1 LSPKDEGSPTPPGT
15 RETGGWIVLG
25 WPEGRIL
32 GASQA
37 LAADFQI
44 LRGGLGLPPDR
55 PSAESG
61 LRDWLIRVVQESQKT
76 DPKPPDPVSSPNG
89 RTWWLSGHPEP
100 LVFKGFASFLL
111 NLVDRSPAIDPAV
124 PDGVSDEESPD
135 RDHTFLKERYD
146 VLVEHSQDG
155 VFLAHEGRYL
165 YVNQTY
171 ADMLGY
177 SRGEMEGSSFLRFIA
192 PEEHTRMQEIWRERE
207 AGRWEK
213 SSYEMYLLKKDG
225 KSRILASVRSGPI
238 FFNGKLSSTGTIRD
252 ITAERNAARALRKIE
267 RDYQAIFENSL
278 IGIYQSL
285 PEGRFRTANESL
297 ARMLGYGSAHQLVEQ
312 VQNIANLFVDP
323 ADRLRLNQRLE
334 SDDQVTGYELRL
346 RRRDGTLL
354 YAEASSRSI
363 RHKDGSL
370 AYYEGSLVDV
380 TERKQ
385 AEAALMRSEMR
396 YRTLVENS
404 HVGVFILE
412 KNRCVY
418 VNESFARM
426 LGREPGQLV
435 GLVFRDL
442 VLPELRSVCDE
453 CLGRLARAES
463 TVESREWSLVHRDPA
478 VVPTAL
484 VSMQSLV
491 TDLGTILMGTSVDIT
506 ERKRIEARLLHQA
519 GHDPLTALP
528 NRVLFSEQLDQ
539 AIRDFEPDHRP
550 YAVLLFEVDT
560 YQLVNDSLGY
570 VAGDELLVRVA
581 QRLEQTTGP
590 QAFVSRLEGSEFA
603 LLLSVKTVAQVRA
616 TVEQIRQSFSRPFTI
631 LEREVFTQVHMGIVW
646 GEPSYQDSNAVLR
659 DADTA
664 LSVARLHS
672 DTGYALF
679 DRRMRQDVVRRLNL
693 ESELRAALIRQEF
706 RVLYQ
711 PVVEL
716 DTGRMVGVE
725 ALLRW
730 QRRPSEQVS
739 PQVFLS
745 IAEEIGL
752 IIPIGIHCLQQ
763 ICETVVRWKREYPS
777 AAELVVNFNLS
788 HRQFVDP
795 LFWDLMSSVL
805 SESRFP
811 PKYFQVEITENVLL
825 GQDRELWLQL
835 EKLLG
840 MGAKLALD
848 DFGTGYS
855 SLSYLHD
862 LPLSSLKI
870 DRSFT
875 LDLEDNP
882 RHQTIVQAILR
893 LANDLNFKAIVEG
906 IEELAQL
913 RALQKAGAR
922 FGQGYYFAPAL
933 TVPELEA
940 GLAEG
945 ACFPRPVLH

>member
-1 LSPKDEGSPTPPGT
+1 MKEEDPSLPRQPP
-15 RETGGWIVLG
+15 EAGGWVVLD
-25 WPEGRIL
+25 WPKGRIL
-32 GASQA
+32 GVSRSVAEDFLRVLDEGKASPQDHA
-37 LAADFQI
+37 
-44 LRGGLGLPPDR
+44 
-55 PSAESG
+55 SAKSG
-61 LRDWLIRVVQESQKT
+61 FRDWLIRGVQESQKT
-76 DPKPPDPVSSPNG
+76 APSPPDPITSPGG
-89 RTWWLSGHPEP
+89 RSWWLLGPPDS
-100 LVFKGFASFLL
+100 LVFKGFSAFLL
-111 NLVDRSPAIDPAV
+111 HLASRSPGVSRPV
-124 PDGVSDEESPD
+124 PDGVSDEESLE
-135 RDHTFLKERYD
+135 RENAFLKERYD

-155 VFLAHEGRYL
+155 VFVSHEGCYL

-171 ADMLGY
+171 ANMLGY
-177 SRGEMEGSSFLRFIA
+177 AREEMEGSSFLRFIA
-192 PEEHTRMQEIWRERE
+192 PEEHDRMLEIWRERE

-213 SSYEMYLLKKDG
+213 SSYEMHLLKKDG
-225 KSRILASVRSGPI
+225 KTRILASVRSGPI
-238 FFNGKLSSTGTIRD
+238 TFNGKLSSTGTIRD
-252 ITAERNAARALRKIE
+252 ITAERSAARALRKIE

-285 PEGRFRTANESL
+285 PEGRFRTANEAL
-297 ARMLGYGSAHQLVEQ
+297 ARMLGYGTAHQLVEQ

-323 ADRLRLNQRLE
+323 ADRMRLNQRLDNE
-334 SDDQVTGYELRL
+334 DQVTGYELRL

-354 YAEASSRSI
+354 FAEASSRAI
-363 RHKDGSL
+363 RRKDGSL
-370 AYYEGSLVDV
+370 AYYEGSLVNV
-380 TERKQ
+380 TERKHAQ
-385 AEAALMRSEMR
+385 AALMNSEMR

-412 KNRCVY
+412 KKRCVY
-418 VNESFARM
+418 ANESFAHM

-435 GLVFRDL
+435 GKLFQELVQPDL
-442 VLPELRSVCDE
+442 QSVCDE
-453 CLGRLARAES
+453 CLDRLTRGES
-463 TVESREWSLVHRDPA
+463 MVESREWSLVHRDPA
-478 VVPTAL
+478 VIPIAL
-484 VSMQSLV
+484 ISIQSLV

-506 ERKRIEARLLHQA
+506 ERKRIEERLIHQA
-519 GHDPLTALP
+519 GHDPLTGLP
-528 NRVLFSEQLDQ
+528 NRVLFSERLDQ
-539 AIRDFEPDHRP
+539 AIRDFEPDRCP
-550 YAVLLFEVDT
+550 YAVLLFGVDT

-570 VAGDELLVRVA
+570 VAGDELLIRVG
-581 QRLEQTTGP
+581 QRLEQTLGSR
-590 QAFVSRLEGSEFA
+590 AFVARLEGSEFA
-603 LLLSVKTVAQVRA
+603 LLLSVQTVAQVRA
-616 TVEQIRQSFSRPFTI
+616 LVELIRQSFSKPFAI
-631 LEREVFTQVHMGIVW
+631 LEREIFTQIHMGIVW
-646 GEPSYQDSNAVLR
+646 GEASYLDSNAVIR

-664 LSVARLHS
+664 LSVARLQS

-679 DRRMRQDVVRRLNL
+679 DRRMRQEVVRRLNL
-693 ESELRAALIRQEF
+693 ESELRAGLIRQEF
-706 RVLYQ
+706 HVLYQ

-763 ICETVVRWKREYPS
+763 ICETVVRWKQEYPS
-777 AAELVVNFNLS
+777 AADLVVNFNLS

-805 SESRFP
+805 SESHFP

-825 GQDRELWLQL
+825 GQDRGIWLQL

-875 LDLEDNP
+875 LDLEDNA
-882 RHQTIVQAILR
+882 RHQTIVKAILG

-906 IEELAQL
+906 IEEVGQL
-913 RALQKAGAR
+913 EALQRAGAR

-933 TVPELEA
+933 TVPELES

-945 ACFPRPVLH
+945 ACFPRQMLH